1 MAEIGAR
8 HHPFKVGYESC
19 TGVRVPPGPL
29 QVLIVSCSK
38 TILEF
43 LSIFSRGFSSHRVK
57 EKNRH
62 NAGLAHRW

>member
-29 QVLIVSCSK
+29 RVFVD
-38 TILEF
+38 F
-43 LSIFSRGFSSHRVK
+43 LSGILFTLGE
-57 EKNRH
+57 EKKSTY
-62 NAGLAHRW
+62 AGVAHLVER